1 MKNFILKILGF
12 IINRTAPV
20 FPSWNREFSFK
31 LLCRVKR
38 VGITE
43 KGEAFFKKSIKH
55 NLTRKILQ

>member
-12 IINRTAPV
+12 IINSTAPV

-43 KGEAFFKKSIKH
+43 KGEAFLKKV
-55 NLTRKILQ
+55 